1 MPVEKS
7 HIYLLFWA
15 MLGFIIVAI
24 GVSLM
29 AMVGRIP
36 IPEGYERGMA
46 GLALLIAGVG
56 MLAGI
61 AMGWKSRSVK

>member
-7 HIYLLFWA
+7 HLYLLLWIV
-15 MLGFIIVAI
+15 LGLIIIAV

-36 IPEGYERGMA
+36 IPEGYERGMV
-46 GLALLIAGVG
+46 GLVILIAGIG

-61 AMGWKSRSVK
+61 AMGWKARSIK

>member
-7 HIYLLFWA
+7 HLYLLLWIV
-15 MLGFIIVAI
+15 LGLIIIAI

-36 IPEGYERGMA
+36 IPEGYERGMV
-46 GLALLIAGVG
+46 GLVILIAGIG

-61 AMGWKSRSVK
+61 AMGWKARSIK